1 MARRQALMAAPS
13 GDFGLGPGLGLG
25 IDAGGSRNRW
35 ALATPAGVIVAEGEA
50 PGMAAQHMAHADGR
64 QALQAAFAGL
74 CRAVLDAG
82 RPRRVCAGLTGFD
95 GAGAGAGDGTQ
106 ARRWLADLLA
116 LDGAAVTLCSDIH
129 IAYLDSFQPGDG
141 YLVYAGTGS
150 IAAWIDPDGVLHRAG
165 GRGVTLDDGG
175 GGFWIAREALRQ
187 VWRAEDECPGS
198 WTASPL
204 ARALFAQIGGSDWSL
219 SRDLVYGGQR
229 GAVGKLALAVAAA
242 AASDPAANAILRQAG
257 VELARLALA
266 LTARYGPRPVV
277 LAGRA
282 STLHPA
288 IAAAMR
294 AALPASIPLAH
305 RVAQPH
311 HAAARIAAQI
321 DTLTNKPTT
330 KP

>member
-1 MARRQALMAAPS
+1 MAASP
-13 GDFGLGPGLGLG
+13 GDLGPSPGSGFGLG
-25 IDAGGSRNRW
+25 IDAGGSRTRW
-35 ALATPAGVIVAEGEA
+35 ALATPAGAIVAEGEA
-50 PGMAAQHMAHADGR
+50 PGMSALHMARADGR

-82 RPRRVCAGLTGFD
+82 RPRRVCAGLTGLGGD
-95 GAGAGAGDGTQ
+95 GADGAQAG
-106 ARRWLADLLA
+106 RWLADLLA
-116 LDGAAVTLCSDIH
+116 LDAAAVTLCSDIH
-129 IAYLDSFQPGDG
+129 IAYLDRFQPGEG

-175 GGFWIAREALRQ
+175 GGFWIAREALRL

-198 WTASPL
+198 WRASPL
-204 ARALFAQIGGSDWSL
+204 AQALFAQIGGSDWSL
-219 SRDLVYGGQR
+219 SRDLIYGGQR
-229 GAVGKLALAVAAA
+229 GAVGTLALAVAAA
-242 AASDPAANAILRQAG
+242 ADTDPAAAGILQQAG

-288 IAAAMR
+288 IAASLR
-294 AALPASIPLAH
+294 AALPASIPLEH

-311 HAAARIAAQI
+311 HAAARIAAQ
-321 DTLTNKPTT
+321 DRML
-330 KP
+330 